1 MLGAETIRPKPC
13 CKMTSD
19 KNKRSILP
27 EYHSIPILLIVNIF
41 RPVWFLAIVNQR
53 GVAVVHKEDWRVV
66 PWVKSLRSILCL
78 FQESLGSNILLCL
91 FQERLDKGLVLMM
104 SKSNNR
110 HCEWFFLR
118 SDLLEES
125 SVDEAVAQT
134 NKR

>member
-1 MLGAETIRPKPC
+1 MVDE
-13 CKMTSD
+13 
-19 KNKRSILP
+19 
-27 EYHSIPILLIVNIF
+27 
-41 RPVWFLAIVNQR
+41 
-53 GVAVVHKEDWRVV
+53 EDWRVV
-66 PWVKSLRSILCL
+66 PWVKSLLSNLLLCL

-104 SKSNNR
+104 SKSNKGHRN
-110 HCEWFFLR
+110 WFLLG

>member
-1 MLGAETIRPKPC
+1 MVDE
-13 CKMTSD
+13 
-19 KNKRSILP
+19 
-27 EYHSIPILLIVNIF
+27 
-41 RPVWFLAIVNQR
+41 
-53 GVAVVHKEDWRVV
+53 EDWWVV
-66 PWVKSLRSILCL
+66 PWMKSFRSNILLRL

-110 HCEWFFLR
+110 HRDRFLLR
-118 SDLLEES
+118 SDLLEEA

>member
-1 MLGAETIRPKPC
+1 M
-13 CKMTSD
+13 
-19 KNKRSILP
+19 
-27 EYHSIPILLIVNIF
+27 
-41 RPVWFLAIVNQR
+41 
-53 GVAVVHKEDWRVV
+53 VHKEDWRVV
-66 PWVKSLRSILCL
+66 PWVKSLWFILCL

-104 SKSNNR
+104 PKSNNR
-110 HCEWFFLR
+110 HRHWFLLR

>member
-1 MLGAETIRPKPC
+1 M
-13 CKMTSD
+13 
-19 KNKRSILP
+19 
-27 EYHSIPILLIVNIF
+27 
-41 RPVWFLAIVNQR
+41 
-53 GVAVVHKEDWRVV
+53 VHKEDWRVV
-66 PWVKSLRSILCL
+66 PWVKSLRSNLLLCL

-110 HCEWFFLR
+110 HRDWFLLR

-134 NKR
+134 NKKR